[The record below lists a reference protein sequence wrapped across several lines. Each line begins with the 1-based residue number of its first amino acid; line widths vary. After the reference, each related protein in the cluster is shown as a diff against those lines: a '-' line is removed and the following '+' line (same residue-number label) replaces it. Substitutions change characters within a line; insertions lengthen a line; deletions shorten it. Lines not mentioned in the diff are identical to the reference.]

1 MNWQDVHALVTF
13 VGPVELTRL
22 VLPRLAREPHA
33 QVDFLTSGLALTPK
47 SSSPVYCAI
56 LDGVAKRRAE
66 IDVGATALLRL
77 IMRLSPSLGEPIMI
91 GR

>member
-1 MNWQDVHALVTF
+1 
-13 VGPVELTRL
+13 
-22 VLPRLAREPHA
+22 
-33 QVDFLTSGLALTPK
+33 
-47 SSSPVYCAI
+47 VYYAI

-77 IMRLSPSLGEPIMI
+77 IMRLSPSLGERIMI

>member
-1 MNWQDVHALVTF
+1 MA
-13 VGPVELTRL
+13 
-22 VLPRLAREPHA
+22 
-33 QVDFLTSGLALTPK
+33 PK
-47 SSSPVYCAI
+47 SSCPVYCAI

-77 IMRLSPSLGEPIMI
+77 IMRLSPSLGERIMI

>member
-1 MNWQDVHALVTF
+1 
-13 VGPVELTRL
+13 VELTRL

-33 QVDFLTSGLALTPK
+33 QVDFVTSSLALTPK

-77 IMRLSPSLGEPIMI
+77 IKQLSPSLGEPIMI